1 MASGVFNDSEWI
13 TAFAALKGPMKESL
27 ARRMCVSGG
36 KVLEAEAKR
45 NAARVP
51 VWKYNPTSFGSQKKG
66 TLVRAI
72 YLARN
77 EKLTNTYQ
85 FTYSVSWNRKIAP
98 YGKFVEFGY
107 KQIYVVFKDRTG
119 EYHTNKKILLKTPH
133 KIPATSFLGKAFDS
147 HVHIARDAML
157 ERGREEFPKL
167 LKEQSAAAEET
178 VDV

>member
-1 MASGVFNDSEWI
+1 MAGSTFNDKEWI
-13 TAFAALKGPMKESL
+13 AAFAQLQGPMKESL

-36 KVLEAEAKR
+36 KVLEQEAKR
-45 NAARVP
+45 NAARVK

-66 TLVRAI
+66 TLVKAI

-77 EKLTNTYQ
+77 EKLTNSYQ
-85 FTYSVSWNRKIAP
+85 FTYTVSWNRKIAP

-119 EYHTNKKILLKTPH
+119 EFHTNKKIMLKTPRPV
-133 KIPATSFLGKAFDS
+133 PATSFLGKAYDS
-147 HVHIARDAML
+147 HVHIAHQAML

-167 LKEQSAAAEET
+167 IREQSQATET
-178 VDV
+178 ADV